1 MTLMMEGE
9 IMDESSFARTI
20 YVFLGSKANP
30 EDSMKRRFSVV
41 GPFAVLALCL
51 FAMPIHAQTAVT
63 TKTAV
68 PLRYD
73 ISKEVTLTGTVSS
86 IVKSASPETKM
97 MAGSHLIVETTS
109 GTVDASLGG
118 FALRGTG
125 ALSVTP
131 GQRVQVTGVM
141 QKIRDKEVL
150 VTRLVQADG
159 HLYTIRNEHGFALAP
174 VARERATKSEAKGG
188 QL

>member
-1 MTLMMEGE
+1 M
-9 IMDESSFARTI
+9 
-20 YVFLGSKANP
+20 
-30 EDSMKRRFSVV
+30 RRRSSVV
-41 GPFAVLALCL
+41 GPFAFLALCL
-51 FAMPIHAQTAVT
+51 LAMPIHAQTAVT

-73 ISKEVTLTGTVSS
+73 NSKEVTLTGTVSS
-86 IVKSASPETKM
+86 VVKRSSPETKM
-97 MAGSHLIVETTS
+97 TAGSHLIVETTS

-118 FALRGTG
+118 FALRGKG

-141 QKIRDKEVL
+141 KQIRDKEVF

-159 HLYTIRNEHGFALAP
+159 HVYTIRNEHGFALAP
-174 VARERATKSEAKGG
+174 TARVRATKSEAKGG

>member
-1 MTLMMEGE
+1 MRAVHVYL
-9 IMDESSFARTI
+9 
-20 YVFLGSKANP
+20 LGSTAIP
-30 EDSMKRRFSVV
+30 EASMKWRSSVV

-63 TKTAV
+63 TKPAA

-73 ISKEVTLTGTVSS
+73 LSKEVTLTGIVSS
-86 IVKSASPETKM
+86 VVKKAGPETKR

-125 ALSVTP
+125 ALAVTP

-141 QKIRDKEVL
+141 KKIRDREVF

-159 HLYTIRNEHGFALAP
+159 HVYTIRNEHGFPLAP
-174 VARERATKSEAKGG
+174 TARERVTKSEAKGG

>member
-1 MTLMMEGE
+1 
-9 IMDESSFARTI
+9 MDESLFARLRLV
-20 YVFLGSKANP
+20 YVCLLGSTAIP
-30 EDSMKRRFSVV
+30 EDSMKWRSSVV
-41 GPFAVLALCL
+41 GPLAVLGLCL

-73 ISKEVTLTGTVSS
+73 ISKEVTLAGTVSS
-86 IVKSASPETKM
+86 VVKGASPEEKI
-97 MAGSHLIVETTS
+97 MAGSHLILETTS

-118 FALRGTG
+118 FALRGSG
-125 ALSVTP
+125 ALTVTP

-141 QKIRDKEVL
+141 KKIRDKEVF

-159 HLYTIRNEHGFALAP
+159 HVFTIRNEHGFALAP
-174 VARERATKSEAKGG
+174 STRERVTKSEAKGG
-188 QL
+188 KL

>member
-1 MTLMMEGE
+1 MRA
-9 IMDESSFARTI
+9 IC
-20 YVFLGSKANP
+20 VFLGSKANP

-86 IVKSASPETKM
+86 VVKSASPETKM

-141 QKIRDKEVL
+141 KNIREREVF
-150 VTRLVQADG
+150 VTRLVQVDG
-159 HLYTIRNEHGFALAP
+159 HVYTIRNEHGFALAP